1 MRLISLASKSM
12 LNRKASVLL
21 TLFTIAI
28 SVMLLLTIERVRQ
41 EAKSSFS
48 NTVSGTDLI
57 VGARSGDIQLLLSSV
72 FRIGHANNS
81 VSWDSYQDIKAQR
94 GVSWTIPISLGD
106 SHKGHAV
113 LGTNS
118 AYFEHF
124 RYGKKQTLAFTAGR
138 AFVNAQEVVL
148 GSDVAQKMHYQL
160 GQQIVIS
167 HGMGNTSFHHHDDNP
182 MTIVGILA
190 PTGTPVD
197 KTVHVPLAAIEAMHS
212 QPKSTPRMLGKPKQ
226 PAGHKHDHQDEHG
239 HHDSHDH
246 GHADKH
252 EHHDSHDQG
261 HADKHEHHDSHDHG
275 HADGHEHHDSHDH
288 GHGHDKPDTVA
299 VAVPAPAD
307 LHGDLI
313 GEPKQITAF
322 LMGLDSP
329 LYTLQIRRNINNYKA
344 EPLLAIMPGVTLRE
358 LWRMLGLVEKILLL
372 FSAVV
377 VLISLLGMLTTLL
390 ATLNQR
396 RRELAILRSV
406 GARPR
411 HIFTLMSSEAILITA
426 AGCTLGIAL
435 FYALI
440 ALAQGTLQSQFGIS
454 LSISLLSHYELMLIG
469 VIMAAGTLMG
479 ILPATRAYFYSLSDG
494 MSIKL

>member
-1 MRLISLASKSM
+1 MQLITLATKSM
-12 LNRKASVLL
+12 FNRKASVLL

-81 VSWDSYQDIKAQR
+81 VSWDSYQDIKSQR
-94 GVSWTIPISLGD
+94 GVSWAIPISLGD

-113 LGTNS
+113 LGTDS
-118 AYFEHF
+118 TYFEHF
-124 RYGKKQTLAFTAGR
+124 RYGKKQNLAFAAGR

-148 GSDVAQKMHYQL
+148 GSEVASKMHYQL

-182 MTIVGILA
+182 MAIVGILA

-212 QPKSTPRMLGKPKQ
+212 QPKSAPRMIGKPKQ
-226 PAGHKHDHQDEHG
+226 STDHNDAHEHNHSHDHGHANEHKHN
-239 HHDSHDH
+239 DSHDH
-246 GHADKH
+246 GHANEHKH
-252 EHHDSHDQG
+252 S
-261 HADKHEHHDSHDHG
+261 DSHDHD
-275 HADGHEHHDSHDH
+275 HADEHD
-288 GHGHDKPDTVA
+288 HGHDKPDTVA
-299 VAVPAPAD
+299 VAVPAPAH

-329 LYTLQIRRNINNYKA
+329 LYTLQTRRNINNYKA

-372 FSAVV
+372 FSGVV

-426 AGCTLGIAL
+426 AGCALGIAL